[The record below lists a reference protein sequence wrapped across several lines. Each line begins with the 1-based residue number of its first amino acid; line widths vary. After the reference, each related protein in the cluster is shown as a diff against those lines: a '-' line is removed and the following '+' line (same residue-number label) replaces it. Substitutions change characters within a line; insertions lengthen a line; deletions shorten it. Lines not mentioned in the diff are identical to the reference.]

1 MVQGGKGTQEE
12 ASGHRH
18 LGGDT
23 DRLPSKLA
31 YLCIDNKSNTYVWLD
46 HMYLLS
52 GFMLFMHR

>member
-1 MVQGGKGTQEE
+1 MYGWTICIFSPG
-12 ASGHRH
+12 
-18 LGGDT
+18 LC
-23 DRLPSKLA
+23 